1 MKKNKVSF
9 LVERDEQNRRKELPA
24 NRQMEIKRV

>member
-9 LVERDEQNRRKELPA
+9 LVERDEQNSWKEQPA